1 MKHFTLAEFNEQF
14 PDDSAC
20 LEFVFKARWPK
31 PVCPDCGKADCF
43 YRVESRKCY
52 SCSWCGYQLSP
63 TAGTIFHKSET
74 SLKSWF
80 FAMFLMSASRNG
92 VAAKE
97 LERQLGVTY
106 KTAWR
111 MAHQIRK
118 LMDDDGGMLKG
129 VVEADETYYGGKRPG
144 KRGRGAAGKTPIVGI
159 VERGGKVKAK
169 VVNVVTTANC
179 FGNIIQNVE
188 RGSTVHT
195 DELPVYNYAGGY
207 GYKHEVINHGRKEY
221 VRGACHT
228 NTIEGFWAQLKR
240 SIDGTH
246 HSVSRKYLQRYVN
259 EFSYRYNRRSSVSPM
274 FSLLSATV
282 GKQLCS
288 TVRKT
293 PSC

>member
-20 LEFVFKARWPK
+20 LEFIFAARWPK
-31 PVCPDCGKADCF
+31 PVCPECEKKDSF
-43 YRVESRKCY
+43 YRVTSRKCY

-63 TAGTIFHKSET
+63 TSGTIFHKSET

-111 MAHQIRK
+111 MAQQIRK
-118 LMDDDGGMLKG
+118 LMDEDTGKLKG
-129 VVEADETYYGGKRPG
+129 IVEADETYMGGKRKG
-144 KRGRGAAGKTPIVGI
+144 KRGRGAAGKTPIVGL
-159 VERGGKVKAK
+159 VERGGNVKAK
-169 VVNVVTTANC
+169 VVGVVTTASA
-179 FGNIIQNVE
+179 FGNINKNVE
-188 RGSTVHT
+188 RGATVYT
-195 DELPVYNYAGGY
+195 DELPVYNYCGGY

-228 NTIEGFWAQLKR
+228 NTIEGFWSQLKR

-259 EFSYRYNRRSSVSPM
+259 EFSYRYNRRASKTPM
-274 FSLLSATV
+274 FSLLSALV
-282 GKQLCS
+282 GRQLSS
-288 TVRKT
+288 TVERKK
-293 PSC
+293 SC